1 MKIPI
6 FEEIIAKDIS
16 IKGLV
21 YLFSQKKM
29 ARQPIYISLHTI
41 APNQHQM
48 AIDNI
53 GEALLELRVHPH
65 FPFVIYV
72 ITKANV
78 KHDTIQISK
87 TLDDLPSHFLK
98 KAKRLKNK
106 EINLLNKLTLIGE
119 MVDNQDIYERCR
131 EMKTTFSYHRHLY
144 NLCKEDQFYSDVL
157 KQIHI
162 EKRKL

>member
-6 FEEIIAKDIS
+6 FEEIIIKDIS
-16 IKGLV
+16 IKAIV

-29 ARQPIYISLHTI
+29 GKQPMYISLHSV
-41 APNQHQM
+41 APNQHQL

-53 GEALLELRVHPH
+53 GEALVELRIHPH

-72 ITKANV
+72 ISKV
-78 KHDTIQISK
+78 DVWHETIQIAK
-87 TLDDLPSHFLK
+87 TLDELPSHFLK
-98 KAKRLKNK
+98 RAKRLKNK

-119 MVDNQDIYERCR
+119 MVGNQDIYERFIDL
-131 EMKTTFSYHRHLY
+131 KSTFSYHRQLY

-157 KQIHI
+157 KQIDI
-162 EKRKL
+162 EKRKS